1 MAYKK
6 LFEPG
11 RIGGLTIRNRA
22 VMSPMGT
29 DLADIRGNATPRLI
43 AYYTERAKGGIGLI
57 INEYTGVD
65 DVDSIPTQHNLR
77 MAQDYNVQEAE
88 ELTRSV
94 HAYGAKIFA
103 QLHHGGA
110 TSKSAFTGRQNLS
123 PSGVPMAPGGEVPR
137 EMTLEDIK
145 RVQEKFI
152 AAAIRCKK
160 AGYDGVELHGAHSYL
175 IAQFFSK
182 YYNRRTDA
190 YGGSLENR
198 CRFIDE
204 IIAGIRAKLGRYPIS
219 VRICGDVASNF
230 EQPSCLYRFRSFG
243 PSILSCTLIHAIF
256 SPACLY
262 DGYAVGSHHSLPG
275 KPGWSLA
282 GTVSLASCGAS
293 GSGFFS

>member
-1 MAYKK
+1 MTWTHPHPAQPADG
-6 LFEPG
+6 PG
-11 RIGGLTIRNRA
+11 LQRPGG
-22 VMSPMGT
+22 GG
-29 DLADIRGNATPRLI
+29 ADPL
-43 AYYTERAKGGIGLI
+43 
-57 INEYTGVD
+57 
-65 DVDSIPTQHNLR
+65 
-77 MAQDYNVQEAE
+77 
-88 ELTRSV
+88 V

-123 PSGVPMAPGGEVPR
+123 QRCPHGARGEVPR

-219 VRICGDVASNF
+219 VRICGDEMTDEPGFSRWRTAWRSAVTWRSRASTHQHF
-230 EQPSCLYRFRSFG
+230 QWRSG
-243 PSILSCTLIHAIF
+243 TATPTRAL
-256 SPACLY
+256 
-262 DGYAVGSHHSLPG
+262 LPH
-275 KPGWSLA
+275 PGWSRPRPSGGAVHSRHRPNTIKTRFRQSLLEGVSDFRLPQPVRGPGVHEQGAGRPRASVSASAHARRERLA
-282 GTVSLASCGAS
+282 GQRHAG
-293 GSGFFS
+293 